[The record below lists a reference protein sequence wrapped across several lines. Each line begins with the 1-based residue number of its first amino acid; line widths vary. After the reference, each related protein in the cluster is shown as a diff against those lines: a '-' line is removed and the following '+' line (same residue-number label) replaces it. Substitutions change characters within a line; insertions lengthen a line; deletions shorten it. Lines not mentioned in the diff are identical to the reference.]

1 MVNLLD
7 KGEKHLK
14 IRKKNGEE
22 EIYWILCLEEKDYAE
37 FIDDC
42 LIIYC
47 PDAGEDVILKHF
59 KSLGFDIRMKPLEKA
74 SVKDEEPEKEVKEIQ
89 SIIDE
94 VICE

>member
-1 MVNLLD
+1 MTNILD
-7 KGEKHLK
+7 KGEKHLR

-47 PDAGEDVILKHF
+47 PDAGEDVILKHW
-59 KSLGFDIRMKPLEKA
+59 KSLGFDIRMKPLGKVLVE
-74 SVKDEEPEKEVKEIQ
+74 DEEPEKEVKEIQ
-89 SIIDE
+89 STIA
-94 VICE
+94 